1 MRGAAASIW
10 LPQGFE
16 PRYAGA
22 AKDKLL
28 KLLSLL
34 AGSRRNRYRMGRS
47 GRLLLRKLLRES

>member
-1 MRGAAASIW
+1 LAA
-10 LPQGFE
+10 PQGFE